1 MNHSTEHWQPTA
13 SMAVLRQRAKMLAV
27 ARSFFARLDM
37 LEVETPVLSVNGVTD
52 PHLSQLSCRLKSRG
66 NDSFYLQTSP
76 EYYMKRLLAAGSS
89 DIFQICR
96 VFRDR
101 ELGARHQPE
110 FTMIE
115 WYRLKKTLDQ
125 MIDETCAFITAIGM
139 SMDFSVGTVTRH
151 SYQAAFEAITGLDP
165 LPAECAEL
173 SQCAERLLPNA
184 LSPSLIR
191 QLGTDRN
198 AWLDLLM
205 SHHVI
210 PALATRI
217 GRYRSL
223 PGGAGSPGKAEPER

>member
-1 MNHSTEHWQPTA
+1 
-13 SMAVLRQRAKMLAV
+13 
-27 ARSFFARLDM
+27 
-37 LEVETPVLSVNGVTD
+37 
-52 PHLSQLSCRLKSRG
+52 
-66 NDSFYLQTSP
+66 
-76 EYYMKRLLAAGSS
+76 
-89 DIFQICR
+89 
-96 VFRDR
+96 
-101 ELGARHQPE
+101 
-110 FTMIE
+110 
-115 WYRLKKTLDQ
+115 

-210 PALATRI
+210 PALATDGLVVIDHYPAEQAALAKLNPKDERVAERFEIFFQGLELANGYRELLDSIELRERFEKDRCQRATI
-217 GRYRSL
+217 GAEEVQPDPALLAAMEQGL
-223 PGGAGSPGKAEPER
+223 PDCCGVAVGFDRLVMSFCKLDTIDKAVSFAL